1 MKPTALFFTILVLP
15 FSTYTRA
22 QSLHNEAVVSVQ
34 DLALPGKAVKA
45 FTKGTELLTKGNAAA
60 SVGHFLK
67 AIELAPASYRPYH
80 NLALAYLRLGQLD
93 AAAKNFQ
100 KSIDLTKS
108 AFAPSLFGLS
118 MILYKRADF
127 ADAKLLVDQGLA
139 DDPAST
145 VGKYC
150 LGLVQYSLGHLAD
163 SERSTLDAMAH
174 GGESDAYILL
184 AQIHERANNP
194 TAVLADVQSYLKL
207 SPDGVLRR
215 NALELQHRAQ
225 LQLAPQSASLH

>member
-1 MKPTALFFTILVLP
+1 MKPAALFFTIIVLS
-15 FSTYTRA
+15 FATYTRA
-22 QSLHNEAVVSVQ
+22 QSLRHDAVVSVQ

-45 FTKGTELLTKGNAAA
+45 FTKGTELLSKGNAAA
-60 SVGHFLK
+60 SVEPFLK

-80 NLALAYLRLGQLD
+80 NLALAYFRLGQLD

-139 DDPAST
+139 ADPASA

-150 LGLVQYSLGHLAD
+150 LSLVQYSLGHLAD
-163 SERSTLDAMAH
+163 SERSALDVIAH

-194 TAVLADVQSYLKL
+194 TAVLADVQSYLNL
-207 SPDGVLRR
+207 SPNGVLRPS
-215 NALELQHRAQ
+215 ALEFQQRAQ
-225 LQLAPQSASLH
+225 LQLAHQSASLH

>member
-1 MKPTALFFTILVLP
+1 MKPAALFFTIIVLS
-15 FSTYTRA
+15 FATYTRA
-22 QSLHNEAVVSVQ
+22 QSLRHDAVVSVQ

-45 FTKGTELLTKGNAAA
+45 FTKGTELLSKGNAAA
-60 SVGHFLK
+60 SVEPFLK

-80 NLALAYLRLGQLD
+80 NLALAYFRLGQLD

-139 DDPAST
+139 ADPASA

-150 LGLVQYSLGHLAD
+150 LSLVQYSLGHLAD
-163 SERSTLDAMAH
+163 SERSALDVIAH

-194 TAVLADVQSYLKL
+194 TAVLADVQSYLNL
-207 SPDGVLRR
+207 SPNGVLRPS
-215 NALELQHRAQ
+215 ALEFQHRAQ
-225 LQLAPQSASLH
+225 LQLATQSASRH

>member
-22 QSLHNEAVVSVQ
+22 QSLRNDAVVSVQ

-45 FTKGTELLTKGNAAA
+45 FMKGTELLTKGNAAA
-60 SVGHFLK
+60 SVEHFLK
-67 AIELAPASYRPYH
+67 AIELAPACYRPYH

-145 VGKYC
+145 IGKYC
-150 LGLVQYSLGHLAD
+150 LGLIQYSLGHLAD
-163 SERSTLDAMAH
+163 SERSALDAMAH

-184 AQIHERANNP
+184 AQIHERTNNP

-207 SPDGVLRR
+207 SPNGALRPS
-215 NALELQHRAQ
+215 ALELLHRAQ